1 LIELHALSVG
11 GIVDLFFTVAKNMS
25 QVMRS
30 MWFSTM
36 WSLWKS
42 RNLKLC
48 EEVMN
53 EEVTTIYQ
61 RACNIIPQ
69 PMALGKF

>member
-36 WSLWKS
+36 WSLWRS
-42 RNLKLC
+42 CNLKLW
-48 EEVMN
+48 EEMN
-53 EEVTTIYQ
+53 EEVTIIYQ
-61 RACNIIPQ
+61 CAALLLLQ
-69 PMALGKF
+69 PIAVSKF